1 MKSNRSAHRHFCPS
15 LLTTY
20 GTTWALAEHEYVLE
34 EAQAVVRERL
44 RPKATRVSM
53 RALVALVL
61 TVSRVV
67 NLN

>member
-1 MKSNRSAHRHFCPS
+1 M
-15 LLTTY
+15 
-20 GTTWALAEHEYVLE
+20 V

-44 RPKATRVSM
+44 RPKATRVNM